1 MLKTRQK
8 TCHFLPLFEV
18 RDGHRGR
25 EFCTVC
31 QAGTRGSELGYAGSG
46 DSQKNVAN
54 TRGKVAQLN
63 SAVVHYL
70 LLLPLLP
77 RRGTVRSWFW
87 QG

>member
-31 QAGTRGSELGYAGSG
+31 QAGTRGSELGYAGQAIPKKMWQIRAEKWHNSIALLFTIFCFFLC
-46 DSQKNVAN
+46 SLVAA
-54 TRGKVAQLN
+54 R
-63 SAVVHYL
+63 
-70 LLLPLLP
+70 
-77 RRGTVRSWFW
+77 
-87 QG
+87 